1 MIFITKEEDL
11 DLTFSKRA
19 LYFYGSWMPYHK
31 KMLTMIGK
39 MEEKYPDMKFF
50 AIDVDAFKGIC
61 KRFNI
66 DSVPMVPSGTCLL
79 IYVIVSCIILAIME
93 IVMVTKKKAETSVP
107 TVEETPDQIWEK
119 IQNITLDIFALP
131 DQKVHAYFKPVPIEP
146 SKLYLSYSVPAALP
160 SLEDALKF
168 LFTQGILNT
177 QYEVGTSD
185 RFVTVQQKKE
195 E

>member
-1 MIFITKEEDL
+1 
-11 DLTFSKRA
+11 
-19 LYFYGSWMPYHK
+19 
-31 KMLTMIGK
+31 
-39 MEEKYPDMKFF
+39 
-50 AIDVDAFKGIC
+50 
-61 KRFNI
+61 
-66 DSVPMVPSGTCLL
+66 
-79 IYVIVSCIILAIME
+79 
-93 IVMVTKKKAETSVP
+93 MVTKKKAETSVP
-107 TVEETPDQIWEK
+107 TAEETPDQIWEK

-131 DQKVHAYFKPVPIEP
+131 DQKVYAYFKPVPIEP